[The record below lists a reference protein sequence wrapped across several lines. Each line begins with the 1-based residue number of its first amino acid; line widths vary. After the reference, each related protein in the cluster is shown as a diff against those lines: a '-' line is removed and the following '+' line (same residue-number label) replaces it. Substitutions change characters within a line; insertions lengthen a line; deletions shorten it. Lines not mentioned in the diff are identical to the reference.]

1 MLSNPENEIQ
11 KERRVVITGIGVVA
25 PNGLNTAAF
34 WRNTVEGK
42 SGIRRFSAFDAAD
55 YPCKIAGEVIGFDP
69 APYFREAKSI
79 KRSNRFMQFA
89 MAASKMALEESNLD
103 LDQVNRDRFGVSIGT
118 GIGGLES
125 MERGARRL
133 IEQGPSRISPFAI
146 TCMMGNAAS
155 ALVSLEL
162 NLRGPSICIVTAC
175 ATASNSVGEAWRA
188 IKWGDADVFLAGGC
202 EATITPLAVA
212 GFAAMKALSLRN
224 AEPEKASRPFDKNRD
239 GFVMGEG
246 AGVLVI
252 EELEHARRRS
262 APIYCE
268 LAGYGCTADAHH
280 MTQPHPE
287 GREVARAMKI
297 AMRWAKVNACDVD
310 YINAHATSTPI
321 GDIFETRAIK
331 LALGADARRVAIS
344 STKSMTGH
352 LLGAAGSVELAVCSL
367 AIKDGVIPPTINLDE
382 ADPEC
387 DLDYVPNTAR
397 EKKVRVAVNNS
408 FGFGGHNV
416 SLIVK
421 QYDGD

>member
-1 MLSNPENEIQ
+1 
-11 KERRVVITGIGVVA
+11 
-25 PNGLNTAAF
+25 
-34 WRNTVEGK
+34 
-42 SGIRRFSAFDAAD
+42 
-55 YPCKIAGEVIGFDP
+55 
-69 APYFREAKSI
+69 
-79 KRSNRFMQFA
+79 
-89 MAASKMALEESNLD
+89 MAASRMALEESNLD
-103 LDQVNRDRFGVSIGT
+103 LDQVNRDRFGVFIGT

-155 ALVSLEL
+155 ALVSMEL
-162 NLRGPSICIVTAC
+162 NLRGPNICFVTAC

-224 AEPEKASRPFDKNRD
+224 DEPEKASRPFDKNRD

-246 AGVLVI
+246 AGVLVL

-280 MTQPHPE
+280 MTRPHPD
-287 GREVARAMKI
+287 GQEVARAMKI
-297 AMRWAKVNACDVD
+297 AMRHAKVNACDVD
-310 YINAHATSTPI
+310 YINAHATSTLV
-321 GDIFETRAIK
+321 GDICETRAIK

-352 LLGAAGSVELAVCSL
+352 LLGAAGSVELAVCAL

-416 SLIVK
+416 CLIVK
-421 QYDGD
+421 EYDGEF